1 MSTIFKPNN
10 YSTVSPYLIV
20 NGASATIEFLKRVFG
35 AVELRRFPA
44 ADGKL
49 LHAEVRIDDTVVM
62 LADSSDAE
70 NRQVVGVELQGHQH
84 TADVNR
90 PMSFEQMA
98 DDIAALHE
106 VNECRSR

>member
-1 MSTIFKPNN
+1 MTQGKYAN
-10 YSTVSPYLIV
+10 V
-20 NGASATIEFLKRVFG
+20 NGLKMYYEVH
-35 AVELRRFPA
+35 
-44 ADGKL
+44 GKGQPLIL
-49 LHAEVRIDDTVVM
+49 LHGGLGGIGMFAPI
-62 LADSSDAE
+62 LPALAE

-84 TADVNR
+84 TADINR